1 MMLHLKK
8 KTSTVLTTY
17 TLVLMLFSP
26 KTFVI
31 LLGTGF
37 SNFDAYSV
45 NL

>member
-1 MMLHLKK
+1 MRGF
-8 KTSTVLTTY
+8 VLSTY

-26 KTFVI
+26 KAFVI
-31 LLGTGF
+31 SFGTGF